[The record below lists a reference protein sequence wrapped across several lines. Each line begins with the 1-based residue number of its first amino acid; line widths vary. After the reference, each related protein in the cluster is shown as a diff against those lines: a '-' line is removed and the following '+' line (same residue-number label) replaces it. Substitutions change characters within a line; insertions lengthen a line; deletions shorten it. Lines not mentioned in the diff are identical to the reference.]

1 MMRGELLV
9 AVVDGQGGGMGRGL
23 VEAVKKKWPSLHVRA
38 LGTNSL
44 ATAAMLRAG
53 ADDGAT
59 GENAVAFNARR
70 ADILLGPIGVL
81 TPNGLLGEV
90 SPRMAEAIGGSEAV
104 KILLPSQRCSI
115 RLAVGE
121 SQPLQFYLDQ
131 AVRLLGE
138 EKIMEQTRRDSFR
151 SRWGFKLACIGSA
164 VGMGNIWLFP
174 SRMSAYGGATFLIPY
189 VIFVVLIASTGVIGE
204 MAFGR
209 AASGGPVAAFGTA
222 AERRTGR
229 RGWGEALGLIP
240 VAGSLAM
247 AIGYSV
253 VVGWIL
259 KYAVASF
266 TGAALENQGVEA
278 FTAYFD
284 TAASSWGNT
293 GWQVAAMAGTLLIMA
308 LGIGGGI
315 ERANKVMMPLF
326 FCLFVGLAIYIAT
339 LPGAADGYRYIFV
352 LKPEGLLDPM
362 VWVYAL
368 GQAFFSLSVAGNG
381 TLIYGSY
388 LSKEAD
394 VPESARTV
402 AFFDSMAAILSA
414 LVIIPA
420 MATAGETLTQSGPGL
435 MFIYLPNLFREMPGG
450 RILMAVFF
458 VAALFAGV
466 TSLVNLFEAPTATL
480 QEKLHLSRGTAVAVI
495 GVVGLAVGLCI
506 QGIVSGWMDVCS
518 IYACPIGALLA
529 GVFFYWV
536 LKKEDCLVQVNLARR
551 RPLGRWFYPTAKYLY
566 CGVTVL
572 VLILGAVN
580 GGIG

>member
-1 MMRGELLV
+1 MEKELWKGNEAIAEAAIRAGCDCFFGYPITPQSEVPEYMSAHLPKAGGVFLQSESEVAAINMVYGAAGAGMRAMTSSSSPGISLKQEGITYIAGAELPCVIVNCMRGGPGLGTIQP
-9 AVVDGQGGGMGRGL
+9 GQGDYYQATRGGGNGDYRTL
-23 VEAVKKKWPSLHVRA
+23 VLSPSNVQEAV
-38 LGTNSL
+38 
-44 ATAAMLRAG
+44 
-53 ADDGAT
+53 D
-59 GENAVAFNARR
+59 
-70 ADILLGPIGVL
+70 
-81 TPNGLLGEV
+81 
-90 SPRMAEAIGGSEAV
+90 
-104 KILLPSQRCSI
+104 
-115 RLAVGE
+115 
-121 SQPLQFYLDQ
+121 
-131 AVRLLGE
+131 
-138 EKIMEQTRRDSFR
+138 
-151 SRWGFKLACIGSA
+151 
-164 VGMGNIWLFP
+164 
-174 SRMSAYGGATFLIPY
+174 
-189 VIFVVLIASTGVIGE
+189 FV
-204 MAFGR
+204 
-209 AASGGPVAAFGTA
+209 
-222 AERRTGR
+222 
-229 RGWGEALGLIP
+229 
-240 VAGSLAM
+240 
-247 AIGYSV
+247 
-253 VVGWIL
+253 
-259 KYAVASF
+259 
-266 TGAALENQGVEA
+266 QEA
-278 FTAYFD
+278 FDIADQYR
-284 TAASSWGNT
+284 NP
-293 GWQVAAMAGTLLIMA
+293 
-308 LGIGGGI
+308 
-315 ERANKVMMPLF
+315 VMVVM
-326 FCLFVGLAIYIAT
+326 
-339 LPGAADGYRYIFV
+339 DG

>member
-1 MMRGELLV
+1 M
-9 AVVDGQGGGMGRGL
+9 
-23 VEAVKKKWPSLHVRA
+23 
-38 LGTNSL
+38 
-44 ATAAMLRAG
+44 
-53 ADDGAT
+53 
-59 GENAVAFNARR
+59 
-70 ADILLGPIGVL
+70 
-81 TPNGLLGEV
+81 
-90 SPRMAEAIGGSEAV
+90 
-104 KILLPSQRCSI
+104 
-115 RLAVGE
+115 
-121 SQPLQFYLDQ
+121 
-131 AVRLLGE
+131 
-138 EKIMEQTRRDSFR
+138 
-151 SRWGFKLACIGSA
+151 
-164 VGMGNIWLFP
+164 
-174 SRMSAYGGATFLIPY
+174 
-189 VIFVVLIASTGVIGE
+189 IFVVLIASTGVIGE

-278 FTAYFD
+278 FTAYFN

-381 TLIYGSY
+381 TLIYG
-388 LSKEAD
+388 
-394 VPESARTV
+394 V
-402 AFFDSMAAILSA
+402 
-414 LVIIPA
+414 
-420 MATAGETLTQSGPGL
+420 
-435 MFIYLPNLFREMPGG
+435 LPLQRGG
-450 RILMAVFF
+450 R
-458 VAALFAGV
+458 AGV
-466 TSLVNLFEAPTATL
+466 CPDS
-480 QEKLHLSRGTAVAVI
+480 
-495 GVVGLAVGLCI
+495 GVL
-506 QGIVSGWMDVCS
+506 
-518 IYACPIGALLA
+518 
-529 GVFFYWV
+529 
-536 LKKEDCLVQVNLARR
+536 
-551 RPLGRWFYPTAKYLY
+551 
-566 CGVTVL
+566 
-572 VLILGAVN
+572 
-580 GGIG
+580 